1 MPLTQHHHDRPEER
15 FMPAH
20 LKVLHIVAL
29 VAAAATACP
38 TMASAE
44 SATLSKIKSANAIT
58 LGYRESSIPFS
69 YLGADQKPIGISMD
83 LCAAIVERIKTE
95 LKLATLA
102 VNHTAVNSSNRIPLI
117 QNGTVDIECGGT
129 ANNLTRQK
137 QVAFSVATFVSQ
149 PRWLTKATSGTASVA
164 ALKGKT
170 VVVTQGSNAVGFA
183 QEINAKESLG
193 FNIVQAKDH
202 AESLLMVDTGRAVAF
217 LEDDILLAGLKAGA
231 RNPVAFAFLPEAY
244 DKIYYGLMFP
254 KDDPEFKTLVDGV
267 LSAMMASGEFTRL
280 YDKWFAK
287 PIPPKNQNLDFPMS
301 DALKERVAHPSDK
314 VDS

>member
-1 MPLTQHHHDRPEER
+1 MSLR
-15 FMPAH
+15 
-20 LKVLHIVAL
+20 LKAL
-29 VAAAATACP
+29 LGAALAAAVGLSSP
-38 TMASAE
+38 TPASAE
-44 SATLSKIKSANAIT
+44 SPTLSKIKSAGAIT

-83 LCAAIVERIKTE
+83 LCATIVERIKSE
-95 LKLATLA
+95 LKLGTLA
-102 VNHTAVNSSNRIPLI
+102 VSYTPVNSSNRIPLI

-129 ANNLTRQK
+129 ANNLARQK
-137 QVAFSVATFVSQ
+137 QVAFSIATFVSQ
-149 PRWLTKATSGTASVA
+149 PRWLAKTTSGTANVA

-170 VVVTQGSNAVGFA
+170 VVVTQDSNAVGFA
-183 QEINAKESLG
+183 QEINAKEGLG

-231 RNPVAFAFLPEAY
+231 RNPAAFAFLPEAY

-254 KDDPEFKTLVDGV
+254 KDDPAFKALVDGV
-267 LSAMMASGEFTRL
+267 LAAMMTSGEFTRL

-301 DALKERVAHPSDK
+301 DALKERVMHPSDK
-314 VDS
+314 VES

>member
-1 MPLTQHHHDRPEER
+1 MSLRS
-15 FMPAH
+15 M
-20 LKVLHIVAL
+20 AL
-29 VAAAATACP
+29 LGAALAAAVGLSAPAP
-38 TMASAE
+38 ARAE
-44 SATLSKIKSANAIT
+44 SPTLSKIKSAGAIT

-83 LCAAIVERIKTE
+83 LCAAIVERIKSE
-95 LKLATLA
+95 LKLGTLA
-102 VNHTAVNSSNRIPLI
+102 INYTPVNSSNRIPLI

-149 PRWLTKATSGTASVA
+149 PRWLVKTSSGFANVP

-183 QEINAKESLG
+183 QEVNTKESLG
-193 FNIVQAKDH
+193 LSIVQAKDH
-202 AESLLMVDTGRAVAF
+202 AESLLMVETGRAVAF

-231 RNPVAFAFLPEAY
+231 RNPAAFAFLPEAY

-267 LSAMMASGEFTRL
+267 LSGMMASGAFNRL
-280 YDKWFAK
+280 YDTWFTK
-287 PIPPKNQNLDFPMS
+287 PIAPKNQNLDFPMS
-301 DALKERVAHPSDK
+301 DALKERITRPSDK
-314 VDS
+314 VES

>member
-1 MPLTQHHHDRPEER
+1 MSLRS
-15 FMPAH
+15 M
-20 LKVLHIVAL
+20 AL
-29 VAAAATACP
+29 LGSALAAAVGLSSP
-38 TMASAE
+38 IPASAE
-44 SATLSKIKSANAIT
+44 SPTLSKIKSAGAIT
-58 LGYRESSIPFS
+58 LGYRESSVPFS
-69 YLGADQKPIGISMD
+69 YLGADQKPIGMSMD
-83 LCAAIVERIKTE
+83 LCAAIVERIQSE
-95 LKLATLA
+95 LKLGILA
-102 VNHTAVNSSNRIPLI
+102 VSYTPVNSSNRIPLI

-149 PRWLTKATSGTASVA
+149 PRWLVKTSSGIATIP

-183 QEINAKESLG
+183 QEINTKQSLG
-193 FNIVQAKDH
+193 LSIVQAKDH

-231 RNPVAFAFLPEAY
+231 RNPTAFAFLPEAY

-254 KDDPEFKTLVDGV
+254 KDDLEFKILVDGV
-267 LSAMMASGEFTRL
+267 LSDMMASGAFTKL
-280 YDKWFAK
+280 YDKWFTK

-301 DALKERVAHPSDK
+301 EALKERIARPSDK